1 MSWLKI
7 DDGFLQHPK
16 IMALTDSELRVWM
29 RILCFS
35 AANRR
40 HREGQIHPSD
50 RREIPGLTQTKIG
63 RYIDLNLLEETDA
76 PGTLKVH
83 DFHTYNPTDKTA
95 TERKRRQRHAET
107 NRDTAR
113 DEARD
118 NPSDNDRE
126 NTRALRARA
135 RSRTRTPELTTAAA
149 STTQGAPDN
158 AAAAIQRLEHLE
170 LDGLATQI
178 DDGHLDADFANA
190 WLDLADQ
197 EATTNPAGFVLAGIR
212 SGQPPSRRIDPGENG
227 KPRRS
232 PLERALQIVPVTLWD
247 YDPVA
252 LGHELDELGVTDP
265 GERRLVGAAV
275 EAERS
280 ARGVQVDERASA

>member
-63 RYIDLNLLEETDA
+63 RYIDLNL
-76 PGTLKVH
+76 
-83 DFHTYNPTDKTA
+83 
-95 TERKRRQRHAET
+95 QRHAET